1 MAYPTSEP
9 EVKTAED
16 RREAPQRGV
25 SGALNPHFARI
36 ADFCIRYSWL
46 IIVATVLLGTGA
58 ADCVTQHFA
67 LNTDTGNLISP
78 HLAWRKRDLAYQTAF
93 PQQAQSILAVV
104 TAPTPEFSS
113 AAAKTLT
120 DRLSPQSTFFRSVEA
135 ASSGEFFA
143 RNGLLYLSQGDLAAR
158 MTKLSEAAPLI
169 KTLVSDPS
177 LRGLAQGFILGLL
190 GERTGRYSLDA
201 MTRPLNTLAD
211 TIESVLAGRETT
223 FSWQVFVNGACQ
235 TRRPYQSAAS

>member
-1 MAYPTSEP
+1 M
-9 EVKTAED
+9 
-16 RREAPQRGV
+16 
-25 SGALNPHFARI
+25 
-36 ADFCIRYSWL
+36 
-46 IIVATVLLGTGA
+46 
-58 ADCVTQHFA
+58 
-67 LNTDTGNLISP
+67 
-78 HLAWRKRDLAYQTAF
+78 
-93 PQQAQSILAVV
+93 
-104 TAPTPEFSS
+104 
-113 AAAKTLT
+113 T

-143 RNGLLYLSQGDLAAR
+143 RNGLLYLPQNDLAAR

-177 LRGLAQGFILGLL
+177 LRGLAQSFILGLL

-223 FSWQVFVNGACQ
+223 FSWQVFVNGAPAKPEDLTSLIDIWPVLNYCAVEPGQ
-235 TRRPYQSAAS
+235 AATAAVRKTVKDAGLDLAYDAQQWFV